1 MKSLVCEIYE
11 KEISKEK
18 GEYCDS
24 VFDRLS
30 TAKLLLALAIGITLS
45 RQSVGLET
53 ERLGFEDTSGHF
65 SYSIAYQYM
74 TFDL

>member
-24 VFDRLS
+24 VYDRLS

-45 RQSVGLET
+45 R
-53 ERLGFEDTSGHF
+53 
-65 SYSIAYQYM
+65 
-74 TFDL
+74 